1 MARRFA
7 FSRTPTFHFETVRA
21 LWAAPFNGADYGE
34 VAAAVAGIKPGDF
47 ESWYERWSWLADAVH
62 SRAEKLTDPVSRGK
76 ALLRASCYARCAE
89 FYLDPADPRRRD
101 STARVRDCFD
111 DGLALLGVDATRSAV
126 PFDGGALETIFL
138 RCPRPEARDVLVVHG
153 GFDSVAEELY
163 FTIGAGALGRGYH
176 VLIFDGPGQGHS
188 LREHG
193 LRFIPE
199 WERPVGAVLDSL
211 GSHCDPGA
219 VIGVGISFGG
229 HLIAR
234 AASVEKR
241 YDGIVLFDYFPGMLE
256 AFVHLAPGPVRRH
269 VAGMPLW
276 LQPLVRLMARVNPDM
291 RWALRHARWT
301 FGIDGLPELVTEMA
315 RYDERTWADK
325 ITTDVLVL
333 LGEDEHFFDPHLGH
347 RFANRLTR
355 ARSVTV
361 HEFPAAEGG
370 GLHCQNGA
378 AHLPHEV
385 IFDWIATLPRSTD
398 ARSDARRGRVAEG
411 AA

>member
-7 FSRTPTFHFETVRA
+7 FSPTTTFHFETVRA

-34 VAAAVAGIKPGDF
+34 VAATVAWIKSGDF
-47 ESWYERWSWLADAVH
+47 ESWYRRWSGLADAVH
-62 SRAEKLTDPVSRGK
+62 TRAQRLTDSVSRGK
-76 ALLRASCYARCAE
+76 ALLRASGYARCAE
-89 FYLDPADPRRRD
+89 FYLDPADPRRRER
-101 STARVRDCFD
+101 TAHIRDWFD
-111 DGLALLGVDATRSAV
+111 HSLAMLGVDATRSTV

-138 RCPRPEARDVLVVHG
+138 RCPRPGARDVLVVHG
-153 GFDSVAEELY
+153 GFDSIAEELY
-163 FTIGAGALGRGYH
+163 FTIGAGALERGYH
-176 VLIFDGPGQGHS
+176 VLIFDGPGQGRS

-199 WERPVGAVLDSL
+199 WERPVAAVLDTL
-211 GSHCDPGA
+211 EARCDPGA

-241 YDGIVLFDYFPGMLE
+241 YDGIVLFDYFPGILE
-256 AFVHLAPGPVRRH
+256 AFSHLAPGLVRRH
-269 VAGMPLW
+269 VAGMPRW
-276 LQPLVRLMARVNPDM
+276 LQPLVRLMARVNPNL

-301 FGIDGLPELVTEMA
+301 FGIDSLPELVAEMA
-315 RYDERTWADK
+315 RYDERAWAGE

-333 LGEDEHFFDPHLGH
+333 LGEAEHFFDPHLGH
-347 RFANRLTR
+347 RFARRLTR

-385 IFDWIATLPRSTD
+385 IFDWIATLPRRAD
-398 ARSDARRGRVAEG
+398 APPGLTTG
-411 AA
+411 ALA